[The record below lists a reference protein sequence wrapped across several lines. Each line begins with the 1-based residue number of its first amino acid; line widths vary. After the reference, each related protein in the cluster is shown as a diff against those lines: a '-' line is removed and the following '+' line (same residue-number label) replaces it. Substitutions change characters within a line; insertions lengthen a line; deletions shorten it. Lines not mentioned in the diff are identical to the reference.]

1 MMQFD
6 SKLAAHEIIYSFRFV
21 VVLPDAE
28 EVVYEYEGNS
38 YFTYLTKMR
47 EAHQVIE
54 NLYQKIE
61 RPEVTEF

>member
-1 MMQFD
+1 MQFD
-6 SKLAAHEIIYSFRFV
+6 TRLAAHEIIYSFRFTV
-21 VVLPDAE
+21 ILPDSE
-28 EVVYEYEGNS
+28 NVVFEYEGNS

>member
-6 SKLAAHEIIYSFRFV
+6 TRLAAHYIIYSFRFV
-21 VVLPDAE
+21 VVLQDSE
-28 EVVYEYEGNS
+28 NVVFEYEGNS